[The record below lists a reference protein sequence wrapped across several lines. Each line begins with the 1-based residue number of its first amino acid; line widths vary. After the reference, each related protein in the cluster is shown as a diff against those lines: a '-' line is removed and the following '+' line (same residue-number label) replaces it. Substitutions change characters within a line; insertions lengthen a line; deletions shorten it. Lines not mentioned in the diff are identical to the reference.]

1 MHVFCKIIAFYHIER
16 IETLPS
22 LANRKQKFDVINF
35 KLWLP
40 APIRSI
46 NMWFMVFSGLPFFLR
61 RNTICEEN
69 CTTFSHVVESFQF
82 AHKCIV
88 RFARTS
94 QTKHWARWVNRIWH
108 LLRVF
113 IINYVCYFAYHNF
126 CIGCSHA
133 VMCVP
138 VCFVE
143 TREEKEAKKITKF
156 ALSIYDWAWCR
167 LSPC

>member
-1 MHVFCKIIAFYHIER
+1 M
-16 IETLPS
+16 LPS

-46 NMWFMVFSGLPFFLR
+46 SMWFMVFSGLPFFLR

-69 CTTFSHVVESFQF
+69 YTTFSHVVESFQF
-82 AHKCIV
+82 VHKCIV

-113 IINYVCYFAYHNF
+113 IINYVRYFAYHNF

-143 TREEKEAKKITKF
+143 TREEKEAKKNYQIRIEYLWLGLVSF
-156 ALSIYDWAWCR
+156 EPLLNANELNCACWIAWF
-167 LSPC
+167 P